1 MKLFQNNSGRKD
13 TGAGFGD
20 CRRRGDESLT
30 PALLTSCPT
39 VTSRHSWGFTLVELL
54 VVIAIIG
61 ILAALVLP
69 ALSRAKAKA
78 LQTTCISNFKQLTV
92 CWKMFA
98 DENGGKLVP
107 VGFYASGQVN
117 SNAWVRGSMND
128 NTLTY
133 PAVTPGVLDSTNVNG
148 IKLGSLY
155 TYSQS
160 AGIYRCPS
168 DPSMVDGV
176 RRVRSYSLN
185 GWMGGTTVFGQ
196 HEYKVFR
203 AEKDIVAPSPSA
215 AWVFIDEH
223 EKSIND
229 GWFAVD
235 MVGNKGMLDA
245 PATRHVNSYA
255 LSFADGHVETWKLRD
270 GRTMRWSALPISNSP
285 ENPDWRKLRDA
296 TTTLQ

>member
-1 MKLFQNNSGRKD
+1 MI
-13 TGAGFGD
+13 
-20 CRRRGDESLT
+20 
-30 PALLTSCPT
+30 
-39 VTSRHSWGFTLVELL
+39 ELL

-61 ILAALVLP
+61 ILAALLFP

-78 LQTTCISNFKQLTV
+78 LQTTCVSNFKQLTV

-98 DENGGKLVP
+98 DDNGGKLVP
-107 VGFYASGQVN
+107 VSYYTNTNTLVN
-117 SNAWVRGSMND
+117 SNARVRGSMND
-128 NTLTY
+128 NITVY
-133 PAVTPGVLDSTNVNG
+133 APIQPGVLDSTNLDG

-155 TYSQS
+155 PYSQS

-168 DPSMVDGV
+168 DPSTVDGV

-196 HEYKVFR
+196 HEYKVFHY
-203 AEKDIVAPSPSA
+203 EKDLTSLSPSA
-215 AWVFIDEH
+215 AWVFVDEH

-235 MVGNKGMLDA
+235 MVGNRGMLDA

-270 GRTMRWSALPISNSP
+270 GRTMHWSALPISNNP

>member
-1 MKLFQNNSGRKD
+1 MNLAMKTSKTCLARSNR
-13 TGAGFGD
+13 
-20 CRRRGDESLT
+20 
-30 PALLTSCPT
+30 AL
-39 VTSRHSWGFTLVELL
+39 GFTLVELL

-78 LQTTCISNFKQLTV
+78 LQTTCISNFKQLTM

-98 DENGGKLVP
+98 DDNNGKLVP
-107 VGFYASGQVN
+107 VAYYANGQIN

-128 NTLTY
+128 NWLTY
-133 PAVTPGVLDSTNVNG
+133 PPVKPGVLDSTNLDG

-155 TYSQS
+155 PYNQSPGIYHCPADPSTS
-160 AGIYRCPS
+160 AGLP
-168 DPSMVDGV
+168 
-176 RRVRSYSLN
+176 RVRSYSLN

-203 AEKDIVAPSPSA
+203 TEKDIITPPPSA

-235 MVGNKGMLDA
+235 MAGNKGMLDA
-245 PATRHVNSYA
+245 PATRHANSYA
-255 LSFADGHVETWKLRD
+255 LSFADGHVEVWRLRD
-270 GRTMRWSALPISNSP
+270 GRTMHWSALPISNNP

-296 TTTLQ
+296 TTVLK

>member
-1 MKLFQNNSGRKD
+1 MNTNFLRK
-13 TGAGFGD
+13 A
-20 CRRRGDESLT
+20 
-30 PALLTSCPT
+30 AKA
-39 VTSRHSWGFTLVELL
+39 FTLIELL

-61 ILAALVLP
+61 ILAGLLLP

-98 DENGGKLVP
+98 DDNGGKLVP
-107 VGFYASGQVN
+107 VSYNLNGLVN
-117 SNAWVRGSMND
+117 SNAWVRGSMD
-128 NTLTY
+128 DDWRIY
-133 PAVTPGVLDSTNVNG
+133 PPIYPGTFDSTNVNG

-155 TYSQS
+155 SYSQS
-160 AGIYRCPS
+160 AGIYHCPS
-168 DPSMVDGV
+168 DASQTHGLP
-176 RRVRSYSLN
+176 RVRSYSLN

-203 AEKDIVAPSPSA
+203 REQDIITPAPSA

-235 MVGNKGMLDA
+235 MVGNRGMLDA
-245 PATRHVNSYA
+245 PATRHVGSYA
-255 LSFADGHVETWKLRD
+255 LSFADGHVEVWRLKD
-270 GRTMRWSALPISNSP
+270 ERTRRWSSLPISNSP
-285 ENPDWRKLRDA
+285 ENSDWRKLRDA
-296 TTTLQ
+296 TTSLLP